1 MECNPIPA
9 KLDIGM
15 AKKRAPSIL
24 DPYAEKIRTW
34 REDERLSFTAI
45 AEKLHQE
52 YGVEVK
58 HNTVHYFLKRRKNTE
73 EEGESD
79 GKDTALHELLSTL
92 EKFRQ
97 ELEGSFKA
105 LHTHNFSVF

>member
-1 MECNPIPA
+1 
-9 KLDIGM
+9 M

-24 DPYAEKIRTW
+24 DPYEAEIRALKE
-34 REDERLSFTAI
+34 REGLSFAAI

-58 HNTVHYFLKRRKNTE
+58 PNTIHYFLKRRKNTE

-92 EKFRQ
+92 ESFRK
-97 ELEGSFKA
+97 ELEGHFEA
-105 LHTHNFSVF
+105 LHTDLSIPNSGFGPSSTWR